1 MGRTREREER
11 AEDEREHER
20 IEARRASRVSGR
32 AEVTVR
38 CENSFESSPRLI
50 VEEGRSSTGLLCRSC
65 SPLFP
70 PCSCYP
76 NRKVGIAITIV
87 RSFQPEIRASIYR
100 YLLIGNIFIYGETR
114 SLSATLFLNAFEK
127 FHSLCERLALSKFD
141 SNRVEI
147 VRKKKKKRFRFQ
159 FERLAETRLRFA
171 SIDRSIDTR
180 IGRFSYR
187 GKTRYEWNRAE
198 SNRIGLKEN
207 RDIDASPQ
215 RTVIISDR
223 MSVCRSAE

>member
-1 MGRTREREER
+1 MGSIGWNRLESVGIGWERMGRTREREER
-11 AEDEREHER
+11 AEDERERER

-114 SLSATLFLNAFEK
+114 SLSATLFSKNS
-127 FHSLCERLALSKFD
+127 SLREVSSL
-141 SNRVEI
+141 EI
-147 VRKKKKKRFRFQ
+147 RF
-159 FERLAETRLRFA
+159 
-171 SIDRSIDTR
+171 
-180 IGRFSYR
+180 
-187 GKTRYEWNRAE
+187 
-198 SNRIGLKEN
+198 
-207 RDIDASPQ
+207 
-215 RTVIISDR
+215 
-223 MSVCRSAE
+223 

>member
-1 MGRTREREER
+1 MGSIGWNRLESVGIGWERMGRTREREER
-11 AEDEREHER
+11 AEDERERER

-147 VRKKKKKRFRFQ
+147 VREKKKNVFDFN
-159 FERLAETRLRFA
+159 
-171 SIDRSIDTR
+171 S
-180 IGRFSYR
+180 
-187 GKTRYEWNRAE
+187 
-198 SNRIGLKEN
+198 
-207 RDIDASPQ
+207 
-215 RTVIISDR
+215 SD
-223 MSVCRSAE
+223 

>member
-1 MGRTREREER
+1 M
-11 AEDEREHER
+11 
-20 IEARRASRVSGR
+20 
-32 AEVTVR
+32 
-38 CENSFESSPRLI
+38 PRFI
-50 VEEGRSSTGLLCRSC
+50 D
-65 SPLFP
+65 
-70 PCSCYP
+70 
-76 NRKVGIAITIV
+76 
-87 RSFQPEIRASIYR
+87 IYR
-100 YLLIGNIFIYGETR
+100 YLLIGNNYLRRNSFSIRHAF
-114 SLSATLFLNAFEK
+114 FEK

>member
-1 MGRTREREER
+1 MRKRGRDLDTSVTHVFWNRERKKEREREER
-11 AEDEREHER
+11 AKDERERER

-100 YLLIGNIFIYGETR
+100 YLSIFINHSIFFFLTSSMIDSWLKFLSVIFWTR
-114 SLSATLFLNAFEK
+114 FKRYVHRINFSVGKN
-127 FHSLCERLALSKFD
+127 D
-141 SNRVEI
+141 GNRW
-147 VRKKKKKRFRFQ
+147 KKRVAWKFY
-159 FERLAETRLRFA
+159 T
-171 SIDRSIDTR
+171 
-180 IGRFSYR
+180 
-187 GKTRYEWNRAE
+187 KTPGNLPFTYL
-198 SNRIGLKEN
+198 SCL
-207 RDIDASPQ
+207 
-215 RTVIISDR
+215 
-223 MSVCRSAE
+223 SVT